1 MCKPSRDRYTLR
13 NGAEMGVVVLDTARW
28 AEHAPA
34 IMAIEAE
41 SYEAARRDSF
51 AYLDRI
57 IQMPRNA
64 SLLAI
69 VDRSIAGFCFGGPL
83 EQFAQTGGV
92 RSDPRWGQ
100 NDALYAAD
108 TTVATPYRG
117 LGVAQ
122 ALKHAQ
128 IARTAALGY
137 RIYAGRNR
145 VGLADAMWHINRA
158 AGAREIRRIT
168 DAYVDELG
176 PRSAIYYH
184 IDLVDRRCPNTQ

>member
-1 MCKPSRDRYTLR
+1 MV
-13 NGAEMGVVVLDTARW
+13 VVVLDAAHW
-28 AEHAPA
+28 AEHTPA

-41 SYEAARRDSF
+41 SYEATRRDSF
-51 AYLDRI
+51 AYLDAI
-57 IQMPRNA
+57 VHMSRNA

-83 EQFAQTGGV
+83 EEFAQTGGV
-92 RSDPRWGQ
+92 RSDPRWGR

-108 TTVATPYRG
+108 LTVAAQYRG
-117 LGVAQ
+117 LGVAK

-128 IARTAALGY
+128 IERAAALGY

-145 VGLADAMWHINRA
+145 VGLADAKWHINCA

-168 DAYVDELG
+168 DAYADDLG
-176 PRSAIYYH
+176 PHSAIYYH
-184 IDLVDRRCPNTQ
+184 IDLADRQCPNTQ

>member
-1 MCKPSRDRYTLR
+1 MV
-13 NGAEMGVVVLDTARW
+13 VVVLDATRW
-28 AEHAPA
+28 TEHAPA
-34 IMAIEAE
+34 IMAIEVE
-41 SYEAARRDSF
+41 SYEATRRDSF
-51 AYLDRI
+51 AYFDTI
-57 IQMPRNA
+57 VQMSRSA

-69 VDRSIAGFCFGGPL
+69 ADRSVAGFCFGGPL
-83 EQFAQTGGV
+83 EEFAQTGGV
-92 RSDPRWGQ
+92 RSDPRWGR

-108 TTVATPYRG
+108 LTVAAPYRG

-128 IARTAALGY
+128 IERAATLGY

-168 DAYVDELG
+168 DAYADDLG
-176 PRSAIYYH
+176 PHSAIYYH
-184 IDLVDRRCPNTQ
+184 IDLADRQCPNSQ